1 MTSTQQEIAPLTG
14 PRHEE
19 AGLTVE
25 DLTQL
30 YYYMQ
35 LTRSLEDRV
44 RALYL
49 QGKLVGAVYSSRG
62 QEGTAVA
69 SAYAL
74 RPDDVVAPLIRDLG
88 ASMVRGV
95 SPRAIIAQWLGRA
108 AGPPRGRDGNLHFG
122 DLSRGVLSPVSMLGA
137 TIPVCA
143 GVALASK
150 QRGTG
155 QVALAYIGDGGANT
169 GDFHEGLNF
178 AAALRLPL
186 VLIVENN
193 GYAYST
199 PVSAHVALR
208 SLADRAAAY
217 GIPSASIDGN
227 DVIATY
233 AATKAAVERARSG
246 EGPTLIEAR
255 TFRMRGHAEHDDASY
270 VPKHLFSEWERRDPI
285 ARLALYMEEGGM
297 LPPDRRAEIDERI
310 RSEIDEAVEWV
321 EASPMPDAATQTEGV
336 YAD

>member
-1 MTSTQQEIAPLTG
+1 MTSIEQEIIPLAG
-14 PRHEE
+14 PGHEQ
-19 AGLTVE
+19 AGLTAD
-25 DLTQL
+25 DLLQL
-30 YYYMQ
+30 YYFMQ

-69 SAYAL
+69 SSYAL
-74 RPDDVVAPLIRDLG
+74 GPDDVVAPLIRDLG
-88 ASMVRGV
+88 ASMVRGI
-95 SPRAIIAQWLGRA
+95 SARAIIAQWLGRE
-108 AGPPRGRDGNLHFG
+108 AGPSRGRDGNLHFG

-137 TIPVCA
+137 TIPLCA

-150 QRGTG
+150 QRGTR
-155 QVALAYIGDGGANT
+155 QVALAYIGDGGTNT

-178 AAALRLPL
+178 AAALHLPL

-199 PVSAHVALR
+199 PVAAHVALQ
-208 SLADRAAAY
+208 SLAERAAAY
-217 GIPSASIDGN
+217 GIPSASVDGN

-233 AATKAAVERARSG
+233 AATREAVERARNG
-246 EGPTLIEAR
+246 EGPTLIEAC

-270 VPKHLFSEWERRDPI
+270 VPRHLFEEWERRDPI
-285 ARLALYMEEGGM
+285 ARLAAYMQERGM
-297 LPPDRRAEIDERI
+297 LSAENRAKTEARIRAEIDDAT
-310 RSEIDEAVEWV
+310 SWV
-321 EASPMPDAATQTEGV
+321 EESPMPDAATQTAGV